1 MMSTTAKK
9 TTQFSAVNKGA
20 ARYALLLDCLADHY
34 PNMLS
39 LADIGRL
46 TNLPKPTAFRLMKAL
61 EEVGFVAYDTEQQ
74 AYFFGAKMMELGLKA
89 LAQNFAVIARPSLM
103 RIADETRDTAFGVL
117 AQNDHMHCLL
127 RITGSYPVRTLSLEV
142 GDIWPL
148 GVGAV
153 GMALLAA
160 YDDDFIERFLKS
172 HLALISH
179 YAPLTSDVLRERVRH
194 TREHGYA
201 LSEGDLLSGMSAIGV
216 VVRFPGTG
224 RPMGA
229 ISVAALSSR
238 LESPRREEIANL
250 LRREADAMAS
260 TLAAARPIPIGG
272 LGDED

>member
-1 MMSTTAKK
+1 MPTIAKK
-9 TTQFSAVNKGA
+9 ASEFSAVNKGA

-61 EEVGFVAYDTEQQ
+61 EEVGFVAYDSEQQ
-74 AYFFGAKMMELGLKA
+74 SYLFGAKMMELGAKA

-117 AQNDHMHCLL
+117 AQNNHMHCLL
-127 RITGSYPVRTLSLEV
+127 RITGSYPVRTLSLDE

-160 YDDDFIERFLKS
+160 HDDDFVDRFIES
-172 HLALISH
+172 HLAIVSH
-179 YAPLTSDVLRERVRH
+179 YSPLTVDVVKERVQA
-194 TREHGYA
+194 TQEQGYA
-201 LSEGDLLSGMSAIGV
+201 VSEGDLLPGMSAIGM
-216 VVRFPGTG
+216 VVRFPDTG
-224 RPMGA
+224 KPLGA
-229 ISVAALSSR
+229 ISVAAVSNR
-238 LESPRREEIANL
+238 LEGQRRDDIVDL
-250 LRREADAMAS
+250 LRKEINAMTS
-260 TLAAARPIPIGG
+260 TLAANAQRKSRA
-272 LGDED
+272 LNED